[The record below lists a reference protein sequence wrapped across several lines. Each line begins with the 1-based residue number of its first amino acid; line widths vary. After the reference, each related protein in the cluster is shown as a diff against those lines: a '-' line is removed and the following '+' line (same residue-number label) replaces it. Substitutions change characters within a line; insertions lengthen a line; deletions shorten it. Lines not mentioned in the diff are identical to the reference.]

1 MERWNESLLAFTE
14 GLEIKNQRNSR
25 EPRLKS
31 EYIEKASTEKK
42 QFNYL
47 IKPKQRVKKV
57 LAQV

>member
-47 IKPKQRVKKV
+47 IKPKQRVNIV
-57 LAQV
+57 